1 MEIIIVCIAMLIA
14 VQILMYWQLAV
25 QVEELQN
32 QSKRQAD
39 QIKELQLMTESLI
52 LQQEQLYRDAV
63 KIVYSNPQT
72 N

>member
-1 MEIIIVCIAMLIA
+1 MEIIIVCIAMLIG
-14 VQILMYWQLAV
+14 VQILMYWQLAT